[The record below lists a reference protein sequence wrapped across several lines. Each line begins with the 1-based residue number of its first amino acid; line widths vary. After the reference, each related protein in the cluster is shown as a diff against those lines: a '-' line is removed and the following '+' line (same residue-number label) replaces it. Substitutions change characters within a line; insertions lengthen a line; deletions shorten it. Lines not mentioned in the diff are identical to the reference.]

1 MKKLK
6 TLRIDNN
13 INLKE
18 LSSLLNLNEKEYLK
32 LENDETKLFDYQLIK
47 LSDFYS
53 VSIDY
58 LLGLTDIPDIYPKK

>member
-6 TLRIDNN
+6 TLRLDNN
-13 INLKE
+13 ISLNE
-18 LSSLLNLNEKEYLK
+18 LSTLLNLNEEEYLK
-32 LENDETKLFDYQLIK
+32 LENNETKLFDYQLIK
-47 LSDFYS
+47 LSDFYN

>member
-6 TLRIDNN
+6 TLRLDNN
-13 INLKE
+13 ISLKE
-18 LSSLLNLNEKEYLK
+18 LSTLLNLNEEEYLK
-32 LENDETKLFDYQLIK
+32 LENNETKLFDYQLIK
-47 LSDFYS
+47 LSDFYN